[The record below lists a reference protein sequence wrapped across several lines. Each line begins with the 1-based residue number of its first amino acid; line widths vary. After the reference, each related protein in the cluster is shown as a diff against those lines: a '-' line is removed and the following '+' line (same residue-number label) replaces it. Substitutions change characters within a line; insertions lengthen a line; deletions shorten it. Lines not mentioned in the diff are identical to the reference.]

1 MTIKVERLTDA
12 GILPIEPVIVTQTN
26 HIVEIQ
32 YMARMNEHANI
43 KKLDKD
49 HYVDLRT
56 GEVQEFKHF
65 SNRADSFN
73 SLRQTFKKLRYLINN
88 NFTGAANEK
97 FLTLTYAENMQ
108 DRERLMHDF
117 QKFMQKLNYSYKDF
131 SSVDYLSVVEPQARG
146 AWHMHV
152 LMRFN
157 DIDTVYLDGADL
169 RRLWPHGFHTVK
181 SLRDVDNIG
190 AYVSAYLTD
199 MELTDNLANDML
211 ESPNLNTDHFTGGG
225 IEFEV
230 KKDGKKYAKGAR
242 LHFYPPGINLY
253 RKSKGIK
260 EPERQRM
267 KYDKIKGIVGS
278 HQPHYATAF
287 RITDQESDFAN
298 TIIYEQYNLK
308 RDV

>member
-1 MTIKVERLTDA
+1 MPIKVERSNDA
-12 GILPIEPVIVTQTN
+12 FILPNESVIVTQTN

-32 YMARMNEHANI
+32 FMARMNEHANI
-43 KKLDKD
+43 KKLDKE

-56 GEVQEFKHF
+56 GEVQEFKHYV
-65 SNRADSFN
+65 NRADGVN

-88 NFTGAANEK
+88 NFTGAQNEK

-108 DRERLMHDF
+108 DRERL
-117 QKFMQKLNYSYKDF
+117 YKDF
-131 SSVDYLSVVEPQARG
+131 EKFMKKLKYAYKDVSSVDYLSVVEPQARG

-152 LMRFN
+152 LLRFN
-157 DIDTVYLDGADL
+157 DIDTVFLDGDEL

-181 SLRDVDNIG
+181 SLHDVDNIG

-199 MELTDNLANDML
+199 IEYVDGVREEMMYSPHLKNDVWR
-211 ESPNLNTDHFTGGG
+211 NDCAID
-225 IEFEV
+225 IEE
-230 KKDGKKYAKGAR
+230 KNGKKYVKGGR

-267 KYDKIKGIVGS
+267 KYDKIKGVVGS
-278 HQPHYATAF
+278 HQPHYTTAL
-287 RITDQESDFAN
+287 RISDSDSEFAN

-308 RDV
+308 RLD

>member
-1 MTIKVERLTDA
+1 MAIKVERLTDA
-12 GILPIEPVIVTQTN
+12 GILPMEPVIVTQTN

-32 YMARMNEHANI
+32 YMARMNEHSNI

-49 HYVDLRT
+49 HYVDLQT
-56 GEVQEFKHF
+56 GEIQEFNHF
-65 SNRADSFN
+65 ENRADSAN

-108 DRERLMHDF
+108 DRERLMRDF
-117 QKFMQKLNYSYKDF
+117 QKFMQKLKYAYKDV

-152 LMRFN
+152 LLRFN
-157 DIDTVYLDGADL
+157 DLDSVYLDGDEL
-169 RRLWPHGFHTVK
+169 RRLWAHGFHTVK
-181 SLRDVDNIG
+181 SLHDVDNIG

-199 MELTDNLANDML
+199 MELTDDLRQDMMH
-211 ESPNLNTDHFTGGG
+211 SPYCKDEILLSGGA
-225 IEFEV
+225 IEYEE
-230 KKDGKKYAKGAR
+230 KKGKKYAKGAR

-267 KYDKIKGIVGS
+267 KYDKIKDIVGS
-278 HQPHYATAF
+278 LKPHYATA
-287 RITDQESDFAN
+287 IKISDQEAEFEN

-308 RDV
+308 RLD

>member
-1 MTIKVERLTDA
+1 MPIKVERSNDA
-12 GILPIEPVIVTQTN
+12 FILPNESVIVTQTN

-32 YMARMNEHANI
+32 FMARMNEHANI
-43 KKLDKD
+43 KKLDKE

-56 GEVQEFKHF
+56 GEVQEFKHYE
-65 SNRADSFN
+65 NRADGVN
-73 SLRQTFKKLRYLINN
+73 SLRQTFKTLRYLINN
-88 NFTGAANEK
+88 NFTGVQNEK

-108 DRERLMHDF
+108 DRERL
-117 QKFMQKLNYSYKDF
+117 YKDF
-131 SSVDYLSVVEPQARG
+131 EKFMKKLKYAYKDVSSVDYLSVVEPQARG

-152 LMRFN
+152 LLRFN
-157 DIDTVYLDGADL
+157 DIDTVFLDGDEL

-199 MELTDNLANDML
+199 IEYVDGVREEMMYSPHLKNDVWR
-211 ESPNLNTDHFTGGG
+211 NDCAID
-225 IEFEV
+225 IEE
-230 KKDGKKYAKGAR
+230 KNGKKYVKGGR

-267 KYDKIKGIVGS
+267 KYDKIKGVVGS
-278 HQPHYATAF
+278 LKPHYTSA
-287 RITDQESDFAN
+287 IKISDQESEFEN

-308 RDV
+308 RRD

>member
-1 MTIKVERLTDA
+1 MGIKVERLTDA
-12 GILPIEPVIVTQTN
+12 GILPTEPVIVTQTN

-32 YMARMNEHANI
+32 FMARMNEAANI

-56 GEVQEFKHF
+56 GEIQEFKHF
-65 SNRADSFN
+65 TNRADSFN

-108 DRERLMHDF
+108 DRARLMSDF
-117 QKFMQKLNYSYKDF
+117 QKFMQKLKYAYIDV

-152 LMRFN
+152 LLRFN
-157 DIDTVYLDGADL
+157 DLDTVYLDGEDL

-181 SLRDVDNIG
+181 SLHDVDNIG

-199 MELTDNLANDML
+199 MELTDDLHSDLL
-211 ESPNLNTDHFTGGG
+211 ESPNLNTDHFSAA
-225 IEFEV
+225 IEFET

-242 LHFYPPGINLY
+242 LHFYPAGINLY
-253 RKSKGIK
+253 RKSQGIK
-260 EPERQRM
+260 EPDRVRM
-267 KYDKIKGIVGS
+267 KYDKINSVVGS
-278 HQPHYATAF
+278 HKPHYTTAL
-287 RITDQESDFAN
+287 RISDSDSEFAN

-308 RDV
+308 RLD